1 MPPRPDKKRQVE
13 SARKKLRS
21 GERSTKAP
29 APKKKSFGVNVKDA
43 AIGAAIGALGA
54 TGAGKGIKVAKGLS
68 KATKAIQS
76 TSRAIQ
82 SGRLYRANQV
92 INAKDMKTMLK
103 GLSKEQI
110 TRSNRKAAVDLAR
123 KGMIQKSGTAVRG
136 TKGGGYGSGLRKD
149 DISTAIRKA
158 KISDGIGKSRY
169 NKLIDGGRK

>member
-29 APKKKSFGVNVKDA
+29 APKKKSFGVNVRDA
-43 AIGAAIGALGA
+43 AIGAAVGALGA

-68 KATKAIQS
+68 KATKAIQ
-76 TSRAIQ
+76 R
-82 SGRLYRANQV
+82 GRLYRANQQ
-92 INAKDMKTMLK
+92 ISLK
-103 GLSKEQI
+103 EMEKLIKGKSKEGLLQM
-110 TRSNRKAAVDLAR
+110 NRKASVDLAR
-123 KGMIQKSGTAVRG
+123 KGMIQKPGTTVKG
-136 TKGGGYGSGLRKD
+136 TKGGSYGSGLRKD